1 MGAHA
6 RTGPNS
12 YKALTLAEVLA
23 LPAVVDLDTANKAF
37 GLGRSTGYR
46 RAKAGTY
53 PCRVLRLP
61 AGGYRVASAEILR
74 GMGADASA
82 LGTRP
87 EDAAGQPLGEA
98 A

>member
-6 RTGPNS
+6 RTGPNF

-23 LPAVVDLDTANKAF
+23 LPAVVDLDIANQAF

-46 RAKAGTY
+46 QAKAGTY
-53 PCRVLRLP
+53 PCPVIRLP

-74 GMGADASA
+74 VIGVEPATLGAGA
-82 LGTRP
+82 
-87 EDAAGQPLGEA
+87 EDAAGQPLGESA
-98 A
+98 